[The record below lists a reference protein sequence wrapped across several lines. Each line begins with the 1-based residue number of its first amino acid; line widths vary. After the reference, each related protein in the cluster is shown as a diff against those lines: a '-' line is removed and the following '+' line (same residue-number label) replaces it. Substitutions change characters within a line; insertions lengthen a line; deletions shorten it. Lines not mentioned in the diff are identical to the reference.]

1 VNVPLTATG
10 IRSRLARRPC
20 MRAFCA
26 AGPVRHT
33 IALMTESALKRVT
46 AHNLPAP
53 VGPYSPGIIVGNLVY
68 VSGQGARDPR
78 TGEMPGDVETQ
89 TELVLRNVAAILEA
103 AGSSLSH
110 VIRCGVFLVDID
122 DFQRMNAA
130 YARAFGDH
138 RPARTTVQVSALPDK
153 GLKVEIDAVA
163 LVPGL

>member
-1 VNVPLTATG
+1 
-10 IRSRLARRPC
+10 
-20 MRAFCA
+20 
-26 AGPVRHT
+26 
-33 IALMTESALKRVT
+33 
-46 AHNLPAP
+46 
-53 VGPYSPGIIVGNLVY
+53 
-68 VSGQGARDPR
+68 
-78 TGEMPGDVETQ
+78 
-89 TELVLRNVAAILEA
+89 
-103 AGSSLSH
+103 